1 MKTKNQAWS
10 DPFAQPWKFANLLR
24 MALFVMEKT
33 FPEPASDELVEKMRR
48 ATEVCFEI
56 NDMTRK
62 VTYASP
68 DRLRFVCV
76 MEARDLE
83 TARRAL
89 ESAGMAYERL
99 WPAPSF

>member
-1 MKTKNQAWS
+1 
-10 DPFAQPWKFANLLR
+10 

-33 FPEPASDELVEKMRR
+33 FSEPATDELVEKMRR

-56 NDMTRK
+56 NAMTRK
-62 VTYASP
+62 VTYASA

-89 ESAGMAYERL
+89 ESAGMSYERL
-99 WPAPSF
+99 WPAISF

>member
-1 MKTKNQAWS
+1 MVRGVCRS
-10 DPFAQPWKFANLLR
+10 VGICYVRP

-33 FPEPASDELVEKMRR
+33 FPEPASDELVDKMRK
-48 ATEVCFEI
+48 AAEVCFEI
-56 NDMTRK
+56 NGMQRK
-62 VTYASP
+62 VTYASA

-76 MEARDLE
+76 MDAPDLE

-99 WPAPSF
+99 WPATSF

>member
-1 MKTKNQAWS
+1 M
-10 DPFAQPWKFANLLR
+10 P
-24 MALFVMEKT
+24 LFVMEKA
-33 FPEPASDELVEKMRR
+33 FAEPATDELVEKMRK

-56 NDMTRK
+56 NDMARK
-62 VTYASP
+62 VTYASA

-89 ESAGMAYERL
+89 DSAGMSYERL
-99 WPAPSF
+99 WPATSF

>member
-1 MKTKNQAWS
+1 MS
-10 DPFAQPWKFANLLR
+10 LIL
-24 MALFVMEKT
+24 MEKT
-33 FPEPASDELVEKMRR
+33 FSEPASDELVATMRQ

-56 NDMTRK
+56 NDVVRK
-62 VTYASP
+62 VTYASG

-89 ESAGMAYERL
+89 ESAGMTYDRL
-99 WPAPSF
+99 YTATSF